1 MEGFV
6 HALQMQLVLQITPT
20 LEGQVDFHS
29 HEVSKLN
36 CKYGSFPLALN
47 SQSKNS
53 TRAQLTNATTHR
65 KV

>member
-1 MEGFV
+1 
-6 HALQMQLVLQITPT
+6 LQITPT